1 MSGPSIRERHL
12 EYVPFVYL
20 SLEKITLPRITSSK
34 HQNDFLDVLRERR
47 SVKQLGECAIEKL
60 SEILFHAVKP
70 YSVCKDDYDMTV
82 YRSASPSAGGRHP
95 IDILVGLPENEGRRL
110 FLYEPLSHSLRR
122 LDIPVELQQEF
133 FDDVNQTLLMGDSV
147 LIWFSIQYMRTA
159 SKYTDY
165 ESLVWRD
172 AGAQLC
178 CLQQVAKYVGLDSCP
193 IGYLA
198 EETFNRMFHCESL
211 ISGGGMIIGLKI

>member
-1 MSGPSIRERHL
+1 MSGPSIREIHL
-12 EYVPFVYL
+12 EYVPFVYP
-20 SLEKITLPRITSSK
+20 SLERISLPRVTFSK
-34 HQNDFLDVLRERR
+34 RQNDFLDVLRERR
-47 SVKQLGECAIEKL
+47 SVKKLGSCTIEKL

-70 YSVCKDDYDMTV
+70 YTICKDDYDITV

-95 IDILVGLPENEGRRL
+95 IDILVGLPENESRRI
-110 FLYEPLSHSLRR
+110 FLYEPVSHSLRQ
-122 LDIPVELQQEF
+122 LDISVELQHKF
-133 FDDVNQTLLMGDSV
+133 FDDINQTLPLGDSV
-147 LIWFSIQYMRTA
+147 LVWFSIQYMRTA
-159 SKYTDY
+159 SKYNDY

-198 EETFNRMFHCESL
+198 EETFNSMFHGAPL
-211 ISGGGMIIGLKI
+211 ISGGGMIIGKKL

>member
-1 MSGPSIRERHL
+1 MNGPSIRERHL
-12 EYVPFVYL
+12 EYVPFVYPT
-20 SLEKITLPRITSSK
+20 SERITLPRVVSSK
-34 HQNDFLDVLRERR
+34 RQNDFLDVLRERR
-47 SVKQLGECAIEKL
+47 SVKQLGGCTIEKL
-60 SEILFHAVKP
+60 SEILFYAVKP
-70 YSVCKDDYDMTV
+70 YTICKDDYDMTV

-95 IDILVGLPENEGRRL
+95 IDILVGLPENEARRL
-110 FLYEPLSHSLRR
+110 FLYEPLSHSLRQ
-122 LDIPVELQQEF
+122 LDAPIELQSEF
-133 FDDVNQTLLMGDSV
+133 FDDINQTLPLGDSI

-159 SKYTDY
+159 SKYNDY

-198 EETFNRMFHCESL
+198 EDTFNRIFNCDSL
-211 ISGGGMIIGLKI
+211 VSGGGMIIGLKM

>member
-47 SVKQLGECAIEKL
+47 SVKQLGGCTIEKL

-70 YSVCKDDYDMTV
+70 YTICKDDYDMTV

-122 LDIPVELQQEF
+122 LDVPVELQREF
-133 FDDVNQTLLMGDSV
+133 FDDISQTLPLGDSV

-159 SKYTDY
+159 SKYNEY

-198 EETFNRMFHCESL
+198 EETFDKMFNSASL
-211 ISGGGMIIGLKI
+211 ISGGGMIIGMKL

>member
-1 MSGPSIRERHL
+1 MSGPSIREKHL
-12 EYVPFVYL
+12 AYVPFVYP
-20 SLEKITLPRITSSK
+20 SLEKITLPRVTSPK
-34 HQNDFLDVLRERR
+34 RQNDFLDVLRERR
-47 SVKQLGECAIEKL
+47 SVKQLGGCTIEKL

-70 YSVCKDDYDMTV
+70 YTICKDDYDMTV

-122 LDIPVELQQEF
+122 LNIYVELQHEF
-133 FDDVNQTLLMGDSV
+133 FDDIDQTLPLGDSV

-159 SKYTDY
+159 SKYYNY

-172 AGAQLC
+172 VGAQLC

-198 EETFNRMFHCESL
+198 EDTFYRMFNSDYHV
-211 ISGGGMIIGLKI
+211 SGGGMIIGLEI

>member
-12 EYVPFVYL
+12 AYVPFVYP
-20 SLEKITLPRITSSK
+20 SLEKITLPRVTSSK
-34 HQNDFLDVLRERR
+34 RQNDFLDVLRERR
-47 SVKQLGECAIEKL
+47 SVKQLGGCASEKL

-70 YSVCKDDYDMTV
+70 YTICKDDYDMTV

-95 IDILVGLPENEGRRL
+95 IDILVGLPEKDGRRL
-110 FLYEPLSHSLRR
+110 FIYEPLSHSLRR
-122 LDIPVELQQEF
+122 LDVPIDLQRDF
-133 FDDVNQTLLMGDSV
+133 FDDINQTLSLGDSV
-147 LIWFSIQYMRTA
+147 LLWFSIQYMRTA
-159 SKYTDY
+159 SKYNDY

-198 EETFNRMFHCESL
+198 EETFDKMFNSASL
-211 ISGGGMIIGLKI
+211 ISGGGMIIGMKL

>member
-34 HQNDFLDVLRERR
+34 RQNDFLDVLRERR
-47 SVKQLGECAIEKL
+47 SVKQLGGCTIEKL

-70 YSVCKDDYDMTV
+70 YTICKDDYDMTV

-95 IDILVGLPENEGRRL
+95 IDILVGLPENAGRRL

-122 LDIPVELQQEF
+122 LDVPVELQREF
-133 FDDVNQTLLMGDSV
+133 FDDINQTLPLGDSV

-159 SKYTDY
+159 SKYNDY

-172 AGAQLC
+172 TGAQLC

-198 EETFNRMFHCESL
+198 EDTFNRLFHCDSL
-211 ISGGGMIIGLKI
+211 VSGGGMIIGLKI

>member
-12 EYVPFVYL
+12 EYVPFVYPC
-20 SLEKITLPRITSSK
+20 LEEITLPRVTSSER
-34 HQNDFLDVLRERR
+34 QNDFLDVLRERR
-47 SVKQLGECAIEKL
+47 SVKQLGGCTIEKL

-70 YSVCKDDYDMTV
+70 YTICKDDYDITV

-95 IDILVGLPENEGRRL
+95 IDILIGLPENEGRQL

-122 LDIPVELQQEF
+122 LGVPVELQREF
-133 FDDVNQTLLMGDSV
+133 FDDIDQTLPLRNSV

-159 SKYTDY
+159 SKYNDY
-165 ESLVWRD
+165 ESLIWRD

-198 EETFNRMFHCESL
+198 EETFERMFNCASL
-211 ISGGGMIIGLKI
+211 ISGGGMIIGMII